1 MKTLAVFALVLV
13 GCVSEAYSALP
24 QREQDRF
31 QRCNNTLIAAQCA
44 PGGDAVYRGTCSSSL
59 ANRYAERTTETARQ
73 QWLIE
78 NGCPPSMVGPVASS
92 GSNAAP

>member
-1 MKTLAVFALVLV
+1 MLAIVLG

-31 QRCNNTLIAAQCA
+31 QRCNNALITAQCA
-44 PGGDAVYRGTCSSSL
+44 PGGDAVYRGTCSSGL
-59 ANRYAERTTETARQ
+59 ANRYAERTTETERQ
-73 QWLIE
+73 RWLIE

-92 GSNAAP
+92 GSSAAP